1 MKVLSNFELLLWFTC
16 NQMDIKVVISIKC
29 GWNTIVW
36 MKIRHPKDFAQNLL
50 VAKYQ
55 NFVDTLGSQ
64 KPMWTTFLEFE
75 FFLSKKTRLQILP
88 G

>member
-1 MKVLSNFELLLWFTC
+1 MVYLQSDGYQSGHFHKMWV
-16 NQMDIKVVISIKC
+16 DA
-29 GWNTIVW
+29 IVW
-36 MKIRHPKDFAQNLL
+36 MKIRHLKDFAQNLL

-64 KPMWTTFLEFE
+64 KTMWTTFLEFE